1 MDNRS
6 AGFVKLR
13 NTAGMRMV
21 DYYLVVPVL
30 VMTII
35 GLYVLQRVLSNGY
48 AAYPGNY
55 YRQIVATLVGVFIA
69 ICICILDTHF
79 LKMVGRLIY
88 AASLML
94 LLLVPIDGY
103 SLKSTWGADSWLN
116 LPVIGNF
123 QPSELAK
130 IGLVLVVA
138 DILESMAEKK
148 VSMLKG
154 FGMIAGVYAPPML
167 LILLQPDFGTAM
179 VIMFTFVCMLFAWGI
194 KYRYFLLAI
203 SSAVVI
209 VIPAVWTFYLEDY
222 QKNRILS
229 LVFQGSDPRSEYNLK
244 QSQAAIM
251 SGGLTGNHTGIL
263 TSVPVKES
271 DFIFAAISEHMGF
284 IGTTTV
290 IIMAFF
296 FICRCLYV
304 ANKVPSRSSA
314 YILSGLAGYFAFH
327 YIENMGMAVGLL
339 PITGIPL
346 PFISLGGTA
355 QLINFIAFGIIL
367 NIAMSR
373 SVNTGGNT

>member
-13 NTAGMRMV
+13 NSAGIRSV
-21 DYYLVVPVL
+21 DYYLVIPVL
-30 VMTII
+30 VLTII
-35 GLYVLQRVLSNGY
+35 GLYVLQKVLSNGY

-55 YRQIVATLVGVFIA
+55 YRQIVATLGGILVAVFI
-69 ICICILDTHF
+69 CLLDTHF
-79 LKMVGRLIY
+79 LKMVGRVIY
-88 AASLML
+88 AASIFL
-94 LLLVPIDGY
+94 LILVPIDGY
-103 SLKSTWGADSWLN
+103 SLKATWGADSWLN
-116 LPVIGNF
+116 LPVVGNF

-130 IGLVLVVA
+130 IGLVLVAA
-138 DILESMAEKK
+138 DILEAIAEKK

-154 FGMIAGVYAPPML
+154 FGLIAAVYAPPML

-179 VIMFTFVCMLFAWGI
+179 VIMFTFVCMMFAWGI

-203 SSAVVI
+203 SSVIVI
-209 VIPAVWTFYLEDY
+209 VIPLLWNFYLEDY
-222 QKNRILS
+222 QKERILS
-229 LVFQGSDPRSEYNLK
+229 HIFEGSDPKAEYNLL
-244 QSQAAIM
+244 QSKAAIM
-251 SGGLTGNHTGIL
+251 SGGLAGNYTGIF
-263 TSVPVKES
+263 TPVPVKES
-271 DFIFAAISEHMGF
+271 DFIFAAISERMGF

-304 ANKVPSRSSA
+304 ADKVSSKSSS
-314 YILSGLAGYFAFH
+314 YILAGLAGYFAFH

-367 NIAMSR
+367 NISMSR
-373 SVNTGGNT
+373 GLETGKT

>member
-13 NTAGMRMV
+13 NSAGIRSV
-21 DYYLVVPVL
+21 DYFLVIPVL
-30 VMTII
+30 VLTII
-35 GLYVLQRVLSNGY
+35 GLYVLQKVLSNGY

-55 YRQIVATLVGVFIA
+55 YRQIVATLGGVLVAVFI
-69 ICICILDTHF
+69 CLLDTHF
-79 LKMVGRLIY
+79 LKMVGRVIY
-88 AASLML
+88 AASIFL
-94 LLLVPIDGY
+94 LILVPIDGY
-103 SLKSTWGADSWLN
+103 SLKATWGADSWLN
-116 LPVIGNF
+116 LPVVGNF

-130 IGLVLVVA
+130 IGLVLVAA
-138 DILESMAEKK
+138 DILEAIAEKK

-154 FGMIAGVYAPPML
+154 FGLIAAVYAPPML

-179 VIMFTFVCMLFAWGI
+179 VIMFTFVCMMFAWGI

-203 SSAVVI
+203 SSVIVI
-209 VIPAVWTFYLEDY
+209 VIPLLWNFYLEDY
-222 QKNRILS
+222 QKERILS
-229 LVFQGSDPRSEYNLK
+229 HIFEGSDPKAEYNLL
-244 QSQAAIM
+244 QSKAAIM
-251 SGGLTGNHTGIL
+251 SGGLAGNYTGIF
-263 TSVPVKES
+263 TPVPVKES
-271 DFIFAAISEHMGF
+271 DFIFAAISERMGF

-304 ANKVPSRSSA
+304 ADKVSSKSSS
-314 YILSGLAGYFAFH
+314 YILAGLAGYFAFH

-367 NIAMSR
+367 NISMSR
-373 SVNTGGNT
+373 GLETGKT